1 VDKGTPGGNVLE
13 LDWPYVLLLAPLPWF
28 VWRLYPAASSEQA
41 ALRAPFFTTWQ
52 ELHNS
57 SEPAIT
63 GSPRF
68 SGFILLLIWLALLV
82 AMSRPSWIG
91 DPISLPASGRDLLI
105 AVDIS
110 GSMQVEDMR
119 VGQNNVRRIDSVKQ
133 VVGSFI
139 ERRRGD
145 RLGLILF
152 GSNAYL
158 QAPLTFDTETV
169 RRFLLE
175 AQLGFAG
182 RETAIGDAIG
192 LAVKRLRDRPV
203 ESRVLIIL
211 TDGAN
216 TTGAVQPADA
226 ARLAADNDVRIHTI
240 GVGAEQML
248 VPGLFGSS
256 FGSRTVNPSADL
268 DESSLRDIA
277 KQTGGQYFR
286 ARDPAELEEVYRLL
300 DLLEPVE
307 QDDATFRPRASLF
320 HWPLALSFCLS
331 LLLALGRTGLR

>member
-1 VDKGTPGGNVLE
+1 VLE
-13 LDWPYVLLLAPLPWF
+13 LDWPYALLLFPLPWL
-28 VWRLYPAASSEQA
+28 VWRFYPAANSEQA
-41 ALRAPFFTTWQ
+41 ALRAPFFSTWQ
-52 ELHNS
+52 ELQRR
-57 SEPAIT
+57 SEPVIS
-63 GSPRF
+63 GSSSL
-68 SGFILLLIWLALLV
+68 SGLLLVLIWLSLLAAL
-82 AMSRPSWIG
+82 SRPAWIG
-91 DPISLPASGRDLLI
+91 EAISLPASGRDLLI

-119 VGQNNVRRIDSVKQ
+119 VGQNNVQRIDSVKQ
-133 VVGSFI
+133 VVGNFI

-226 ARLAADNDVRIHTI
+226 ARLAADNDVRVHTI

-277 KQTGGQYFR
+277 SQTGGQYFR
-286 ARDPAELEEVYRLL
+286 ARDPAELDEVYRLL
-300 DLLEPVE
+300 DLLEPVA
-307 QDDATFRPRASLF
+307 QDDATFRPRSSLF

-331 LLLALGRTGLR
+331 LLLAMNRIGLR

>member
-1 VDKGTPGGNVLE
+1 VLE
-13 LDWPYVLLLAPLPWF
+13 LDWPYALLLFPLPWLF
-28 VWRLYPAASSEQA
+28 WRFYPAANSEQA
-41 ALRAPFFTTWQ
+41 ALRAPFFSTWQ
-52 ELHNS
+52 ELQRR
-57 SEPAIT
+57 SEPVIS
-63 GSPRF
+63 GSSSL
-68 SGFILLLIWLALLV
+68 SGLLLVLIWLSLLAAL
-82 AMSRPSWIG
+82 SRPAWIG
-91 DPISLPASGRDLLI
+91 EAISLPASGRDLLI

-119 VGQNNVRRIDSVKQ
+119 VGQNNVQRIDSVKQ
-133 VVGSFI
+133 VVGNFI

-226 ARLAADNDVRIHTI
+226 ARLAADNDVRVHTI

-277 KQTGGQYFR
+277 SQTGGQYFR
-286 ARDPAELEEVYRLL
+286 ARDPAELDEVYRLL
-300 DLLEPVE
+300 DLLEPVA
-307 QDDATFRPRASLF
+307 QDDATFRPRTSLF

-331 LLLALGRTGLR
+331 LMLAMNRIGLR

>member
-1 VDKGTPGGNVLE
+1 VLE
-13 LDWPYVLLLAPLPWF
+13 LDWPYALLLAPLPWF
-28 VWRLYPAASSEQA
+28 FWRFYPAASSEQA
-41 ALRAPFFTTWQ
+41 ALRAPFFATWQ
-52 ELHNS
+52 NLQQHS
-57 SEPAIT
+57 GPVISR
-63 GSPRF
+63 SVRF
-68 SGFILLLIWLALLV
+68 SGLLLVLVWLSLL
-82 AMSRPSWIG
+82 AAFSRPNWIG
-91 DPISLPASGRDLLI
+91 EPINLPASGRDLLI

-119 VGQNNVRRIDSVKQ
+119 VGQNSVQRIDSVKQ
-133 VVGSFI
+133 VVGNFI

-169 RRFLLE
+169 RRFLQE

-192 LAVKRLRDRPV
+192 LAVKRLRERPV

-216 TTGAVQPADA
+216 TTGAVQPAEA
-226 ARLAADNDVRIHTI
+226 ARLAADNDVRVHTI

-268 DESSLRDIA
+268 DESTLRDIA
-277 KQTGGQYFR
+277 NQTGGQYFR
-286 ARDPAELEEVYRLL
+286 ARDPAELDEVYRLL
-300 DLLEPVE
+300 DLLEPVA
-307 QDDATFRPRASLF
+307 QDDATFRPRSSLF

-331 LLLALGRTGLR
+331 LLLGLNKVVLR

>member
-1 VDKGTPGGNVLE
+1 VLE
-13 LDWPYVLLLAPLPWF
+13 LDWPYALLLFPLPWL
-28 VWRLYPAASSEQA
+28 VWRFYPAANSEQA
-41 ALRAPFFTTWQ
+41 ALRAPFFSTWQ
-52 ELHNS
+52 ELQRR
-57 SEPAIT
+57 SEPVIS
-63 GSPRF
+63 GSSSL
-68 SGFILLLIWLALLV
+68 SGLLLVLIWLSLLAAL
-82 AMSRPSWIG
+82 SRPAWIG
-91 DPISLPASGRDLLI
+91 EAISLPASGRDLLI

-119 VGQNNVRRIDSVKQ
+119 VGQNNVQRIDSVKQ
-133 VVGSFI
+133 VVGNFI

-226 ARLAADNDVRIHTI
+226 ARLAADNDVRVHTI

-277 KQTGGQYFR
+277 SQTGGQYFR
-286 ARDPAELEEVYRLL
+286 ARDPAELDEVYRLL
-300 DLLEPVE
+300 DLLEPVA
-307 QDDATFRPRASLF
+307 QDDATFRPRTSLF

-331 LLLALGRTGLR
+331 LLLAMNRIGLR

>member
-1 VDKGTPGGNVLE
+1 
-13 LDWPYVLLLAPLPWF
+13 
-28 VWRLYPAASSEQA
+28 
-41 ALRAPFFTTWQ
+41 
-52 ELHNS
+52 
-57 SEPAIT
+57 
-63 GSPRF
+63 
-68 SGFILLLIWLALLV
+68 
-82 AMSRPSWIG
+82 
-91 DPISLPASGRDLLI
+91 
-105 AVDIS
+105 VDIS

-119 VGQNNVRRIDSVKQ
+119 VGQNNVQRIDSVKQ
-133 VVGSFI
+133 VVGNFI

-226 ARLAADNDVRIHTI
+226 ARLAADNDVRVHTI

-277 KQTGGQYFR
+277 SQTGGQYFR
-286 ARDPAELEEVYRLL
+286 ARDPAELDEVYRLL
-300 DLLEPVE
+300 DLLEPVA
-307 QDDATFRPRASLF
+307 QDDATFRPRSSLF

-331 LLLALGRTGLR
+331 LLLAMNRIGLRFCCGWQIFTF

>member
-1 VDKGTPGGNVLE
+1 VLE
-13 LDWPYVLLLAPLPWF
+13 LDWPYALLLFPLPWLF
-28 VWRLYPAASSEQA
+28 WRFYPAANSEQA
-41 ALRAPFFTTWQ
+41 ALRAPFFSTWQ
-52 ELHNS
+52 ELQRR
-57 SEPAIT
+57 SEPVIS
-63 GSPRF
+63 GSSSL
-68 SGFILLLIWLALLV
+68 SGLLLVLIWLSLLAAL
-82 AMSRPSWIG
+82 SRPAWIG
-91 DPISLPASGRDLLI
+91 EAISLPASGRDLLI

-119 VGQNNVRRIDSVKQ
+119 VGQNNVQRIDSVKQ
-133 VVGSFI
+133 VVGNFI

-226 ARLAADNDVRIHTI
+226 ARLAADNDVRVHTI

-277 KQTGGQYFR
+277 SQTGGQYFR
-286 ARDPAELEEVYRLL
+286 ARDPAELDEVYRLL
-300 DLLEPVE
+300 DLLEPVA
-307 QDDATFRPRASLF
+307 QDDATFRPRTSLF

-331 LLLALGRTGLR
+331 LLLAMNRIGLR